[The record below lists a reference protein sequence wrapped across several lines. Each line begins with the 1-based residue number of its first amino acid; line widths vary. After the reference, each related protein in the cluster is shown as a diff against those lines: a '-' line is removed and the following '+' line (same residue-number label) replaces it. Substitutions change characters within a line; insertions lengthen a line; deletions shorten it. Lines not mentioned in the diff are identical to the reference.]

1 MPQRHFLFYTHGLV
15 GGGAERVWALLA
27 SGFKARGA
35 RVTFAVDFEAMQ
47 NRGFL
52 DPSIPV
58 EVLGQGHVTAVRSLA
73 RLLRWIKP
81 DAALAAVGAS
91 NGKILLARALSGWR
105 GALVLSHHG
114 RFDAEHRLLGRLTYL
129 ATPLTSRLADRTVVV
144 SEDLRSYLLASFWAD
159 PRRTVTIPN
168 GIQLPPRTVVPHA
181 GELRG
186 RPDTVL
192 AIGRLV
198 PEKGMA
204 TIIEAM
210 ALTRPSTRLIILGE
224 GPERANLIASAARLG
239 MADRVELRGYVA
251 DPSPVF
257 GEAKLLALASTTE
270 AFGNVVVEGLAHG
283 LAVVATRCGGPVEI
297 LENGRYGRLV
307 AVGDAPALAQAIEAG
322 LADPGDPA
330 AHRVRADSFSVEVA
344 VDRYA
349 QLLEAAMA
357 ERVI

>member
-1 MPQRHFLFYTHGLV
+1 MAQRHFLFYTHGLV

-27 SGFKARGA
+27 SGFRARGA
-35 RVTFAVDFEAMQ
+35 RVTFAVDFEAAQ
-47 NRGFL
+47 NRDFL

-58 EVLGQGHVTAVRSLA
+58 EVLGQGHATAIRSLA
-73 RLLRWIKP
+73 RLLSRTEP

-91 NGKILLARALSGWR
+91 NGKILLARALSHWR
-105 GALVLSHHG
+105 GALILSHHG

-129 ATPLTSRLADRTVVV
+129 ATPLTSRLTDRTVVV
-144 SEDLRSYLLASFWAD
+144 SEDLRRYLVASFWSD
-159 PRRTVTIPN
+159 QGRTVAIPN
-168 GIQLPPRTVVPHA
+168 GIQLPPKAAVPD
-181 GELRG
+181 GGQLRA
-186 RPDTVL
+186 RQDTVL

-210 ALTRPSTRLIILGE
+210 ALSRPSTRLIILGE
-224 GPERANLIASAARLG
+224 GPERASLLATAARLG
-239 MADRVELRGYVA
+239 LSDRVELRGYVA
-251 DPSPVF
+251 DPSPAF
-257 GEAKLLALASTTE
+257 GEAKVLVLASATE

-297 LENGRYGRLV
+297 LENGRHGSLV
-307 AVGDAPALAQAIEAG
+307 AVGDAAALAEAIEAS

-330 AHRVRADSFSVEVA
+330 AHRARAEAFSIEVA

-349 QLLEAAMA
+349 HLIEDVLA
-357 ERVI
+357 ERAN